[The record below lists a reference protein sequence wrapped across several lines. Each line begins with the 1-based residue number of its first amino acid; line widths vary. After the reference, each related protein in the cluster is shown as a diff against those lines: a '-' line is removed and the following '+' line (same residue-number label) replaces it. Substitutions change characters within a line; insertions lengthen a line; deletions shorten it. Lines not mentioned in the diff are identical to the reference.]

1 MLFLCQ
7 KSKSLKGGL
16 LYDYDGD
23 WWVILKLGSFCVA
36 YKTIEW
42 QNEKYLSSHGLRS
55 DVISSNAITFNGYDY
70 DNDWWAILKLGSF
83 CLVYKIVGWQTEKY
97 LSSYGLKLGAIPKVL
112 YLMQLLLMIKS
123 DSYKK
128 KTAFNLNY

>member
-7 KSKSLKGGL
+7 KSKCSKGGP

-23 WWVILKLGSFCVA
+23 WWVIFKLGSFCVV

-70 DNDWWAILKLGSF
+70 DDDWWAILKLGSF
-83 CLVYKIVGWQTEKY
+83 CLVYKTVGWQTEIY
-97 LSSYGLKLGAIPKVL
+97 LSSYGLRSGAIPKVL
-112 YLMQLLLMIKS
+112 YLMQLLLMIKI
-123 DSYKK
+123 DSCKK
-128 KTAFNLNY
+128 